1 MILKG
6 LDLFME
12 YIMKS
17 NYIVALTG
25 AGISTSTGIPD
36 FRGPHGLYKR
46 KDIPAEK
53 IFDLNYFRE
62 DPSLFYKHIG
72 PMLNAFKK
80 AKPTKGH
87 LFLKKLQD
95 LGKLKTVV
103 TQNIDSLHS
112 RAGNTNVIEIHGSF
126 DKFHCVNCNHEVLP
140 EDKNFKDILAKIKE
154 KKVPKCKKCKKG
166 AMKPNVVFF
175 GEYVRDLEKALT
187 EVQKADM
194 LICMGTSLTVY
205 PASTLPGYLHD
216 SSRLVIINQED
227 TPYDI
232 KAKVVLH
239 EDIDEVVDKLKIL

>member
-12 YIMKS
+12 FIMKS

-25 AGISTSTGIPD
+25 AGISTGTGIPD
-36 FRGPHGLYKR
+36 FRGPKGLYKK
-46 KDIPAEK
+46 KDVPAEK
-53 IFDLNYFRE
+53 ILDLNHFRE
-62 DPSLFYKHIG
+62 DPTLFYKHIG
-72 PMLNAFKK
+72 PLLNMIKK

-103 TQNIDSLHS
+103 TQNIDGLHTK
-112 RAGNTNVIEIHGSF
+112 AGNTNVIELHGNF
-126 DKFHCVNCNHEVLP
+126 DKYHCVLCNNEVTL
-140 EDKNFKDILAKIKE
+140 EDKNYKDIQAKIKE
-154 KKVPKCKKCKKG
+154 KKVPRCKKCKKG
-166 AMKPNVVFF
+166 ALKPNVVFF

-187 EVQKADM
+187 EVQKADL
-194 LICMGTSLTVY
+194 LITMGTSLSVY

-216 SSRLVIINQED
+216 GSRLVIINNEE

-239 EDIDEVVDKLKIL
+239 EDIDEVVAKLKIL

>member
-12 YIMKS
+12 FIMKS

-25 AGISTSTGIPD
+25 AGISTSTGISD
-36 FRGPHGLYKR
+36 FRGPNGLYKR

-62 DPSLFYKHIG
+62 DPALFYKHIG
-72 PMLNAFKK
+72 SMMSTIKK

-103 TQNIDSLHS
+103 TQNIDGLHN
-112 RAGNTNVIEIHGSF
+112 RAGNTNVIELHGNF
-126 DKFHCVNCNHEVLP
+126 EKFHCVVCNHEENP
-140 EDKNFKDILAKIKE
+140 DDKNYKDILAKIKE
-154 KKVPKCKKCKKG
+154 KKVPKCRKCKKG

-187 EVQKADM
+187 EVQKADL
-194 LICMGTSLTVY
+194 LITMGTSLTVY

-216 SSRLVIINQED
+216 GSRLVIINNEE